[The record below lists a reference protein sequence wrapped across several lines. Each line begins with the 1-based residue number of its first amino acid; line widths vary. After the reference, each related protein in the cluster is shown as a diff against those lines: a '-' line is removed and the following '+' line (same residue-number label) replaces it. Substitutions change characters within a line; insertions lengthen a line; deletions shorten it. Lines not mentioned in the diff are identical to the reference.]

1 MIIMAAPL
9 HLVDPYIYP
18 TLSLSTVSLSNKKEF
33 YNLLIKY
40 IPGRTIIFSFTQAV
54 TTRPLRG
61 SATAI
66 VSNKP

>member
-1 MIIMAAPL
+1 MAAPL

-40 IPGRTIIFSFTQAV
+40 ITGRIYHFSFYSSCYHTPL
-54 TTRPLRG
+54 TRLSDG
-61 SATAI
+61 
-66 VSNKP
+66 NWL